1 MYAGCQDYTLY
12 ETPRIHVHV
21 HVGPGVMLPLAASHP
36 SSIFVPVTLVLEK
49 CAKELDIR
57 NCSQDALSV
66 PLFLCL
72 GVFLYS
78 PCLWASGAKTSR
90 GWFR

>member
-1 MYAGCQDYTLY
+1 
-12 ETPRIHVHV
+12 
-21 HVGPGVMLPLAASHP
+21 MLPLAASHP
-36 SSIFVPVTLVLEK
+36 SGVLVPVTLALET
-49 CAKELDIR
+49 CAKELDLR
-57 NCSQDALSV
+57 NWSQDALSV